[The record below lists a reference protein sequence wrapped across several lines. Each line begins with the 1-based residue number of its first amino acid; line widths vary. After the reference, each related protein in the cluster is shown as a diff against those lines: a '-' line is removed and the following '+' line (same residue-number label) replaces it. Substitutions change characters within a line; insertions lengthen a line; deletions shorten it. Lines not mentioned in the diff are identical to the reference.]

1 KVGAAGA
8 YGATIV
14 EVDGTYDDVNRLCAE
29 LADQYRWAIVNVN
42 LRPFYS
48 EGSKTLAFEVVEQ
61 LGWQAPDHIV
71 VPVAAGSLLAKTAK
85 AFAELVGVG
94 LLADAPTRIHA
105 AQAEGCAP
113 VSTAIQRGLDAVTPV
128 RPHSIAKSLAIG
140 NPADGRYA
148 ARAVRA
154 SGGWGTACPEDAV
167 LEGMAV
173 LAETEGILSEPAGGV
188 VVAGL
193 RQLVEDG
200 RIERH
205 ETVVICITGNGLK
218 TTELFHPGEG
228 RRLHLTKAR
237 ASAGK
242 TLGDALREPSGAS
255 RWFAEGRLDPSLLSL
270 RCLDDEGLL
279 AQPIDLI
286 FSAVSKEVALEWEPR
301 FAARVPV
308 ISTASAFRYE
318 PDVPILIPGI
328 NDAHAE
334 ALHDQRRQRGWRGFI
349 APIPNC
355 TTTGLAVSL
364 KPLHDAF
371 GVRTV
376 LMTSLQAISGAGRQ
390 EGVLALDVIDNVIPF
405 IPGEEEKVERETR
418 KILGPWQEQ
427 APFTVSCTCTR
438 VNVKDGHLESVFVG
452 MERPV
457 GAAAASAAMERFGV
471 DGLKGLPSAPD
482 RLLR

>member
-1 KVGAAGA
+1 MKSLRCRECGRLRDFEPAYVCEHCFGPLEVAYDLEAIRGRVSRESIAEGPASIWRYRELLPAPAGNPVDLGTGFTPLVEAKNLGTALGLDRLYIKNDTLNPTGSFKDRNVAVATNFALSYGFDTLSCSSTGNLAGSVAAYAARAGLRALVFIPADLEPGKVGAASA

-14 EVDGTYDDVNRLCAE
+14 EIEGTYDDVNRLCAE

-71 VPVAAGSLLAKTAK
+71 VPVAAGSLLAKTSK

-193 RQLVEDG
+193 RQLVAEG
-200 RIERH
+200 RIERD
-205 ETVVICITGNGLK
+205 ESVVICITGSGLK

-228 RRLHLTKAR
+228 RRLHLSKAR
-237 ASAGK
+237 ASEFDRALADAG
-242 TLGDALREPSGAS
+242 
-255 RWFAEGRLDPSLLSL
+255 
-270 RCLDDEGLL
+270 
-279 AQPIDLI
+279 
-286 FSAVSKEVALEWEPR
+286 
-301 FAARVPV
+301 RVPV
-308 ISTASAFRYE
+308 
-318 PDVPILIPGI
+318 V
-328 NDAHAE
+328 
-334 ALHDQRRQRGWRGFI
+334 
-349 APIPNC
+349 
-355 TTTGLAVSL
+355 
-364 KPLHDAF
+364 
-371 GVRTV
+371 
-376 LMTSLQAISGAGRQ
+376 AG
-390 EGVLALDVIDNVIPF
+390 
-405 IPGEEEKVERETR
+405 
-418 KILGPWQEQ
+418 
-427 APFTVSCTCTR
+427 
-438 VNVKDGHLESVFVG
+438 
-452 MERPV
+452 
-457 GAAAASAAMERFGV
+457 
-471 DGLKGLPSAPD
+471 
-482 RLLR
+482 

>member
-1 KVGAAGA
+1 VGAVSIEEESVKRLRCRECGRLRDFEPAYVCENCFGPLEVAYDLDAIRQRVSRHTIADGPASIWRYRELLPAPAGNPIDLGTGFTPLVEAKNLGEALGLDHLFVKNDTLNPTGSFKDRNVAVATNFALSYGFDTLSCSSTGNLAGSVAAYAARAGLRALVFIPADLEPGKVGAASA

-14 EVDGTYDDVNRLCAE
+14 EVEGTYDDVNRLCAE

-85 AFAELVGVG
+85 AFHELVGVG
-94 LLADAPTRIHA
+94 LVEGVPTRIHA

-113 VSTAIQRGLDAVTPV
+113 VSTAIQRGLDTVTPV

-154 SGGWGTACPEDAV
+154 SGGWGTACREDAV
-167 LEGMAV
+167 LEGMAA

-193 RQLVEDG
+193 RQLVEEG

-228 RRLHLTKAR
+228 RRLHLSKAR
-237 ASAGK
+237 ASEFEKALAGVEK
-242 TLGDALREPSGAS
+242 TPA
-255 RWFAEGRLDPSLLSL
+255 
-270 RCLDDEGLL
+270 
-279 AQPIDLI
+279 
-286 FSAVSKEVALEWEPR
+286 AV
-301 FAARVPV
+301 
-308 ISTASAFRYE
+308 
-318 PDVPILIPGI
+318 G
-328 NDAHAE
+328 
-334 ALHDQRRQRGWRGFI
+334 
-349 APIPNC
+349 
-355 TTTGLAVSL
+355 
-364 KPLHDAF
+364 
-371 GVRTV
+371 
-376 LMTSLQAISGAGRQ
+376 
-390 EGVLALDVIDNVIPF
+390 
-405 IPGEEEKVERETR
+405 
-418 KILGPWQEQ
+418 
-427 APFTVSCTCTR
+427 
-438 VNVKDGHLESVFVG
+438 
-452 MERPV
+452 
-457 GAAAASAAMERFGV
+457 
-471 DGLKGLPSAPD
+471 
-482 RLLR
+482 

>member
-1 KVGAAGA
+1 MKRLRCRECGRLRDFEPAYVCEDCFGPLEVAYDLEAIRERVSRHTIADGPPSIWRYRELLPAPPGNPVDLGTGFTPLVEAKNLGEALGLDHLYVKNDTLNPTGSFKDRNVAVATNFALSYGFDTLSCSSTGNLAGSVAAYAARAGLRALVFIPADLEPGKVGAASA

-85 AFAELVGVG
+85 AFQELVGVG
-94 LLADAPTRIHA
+94 LLDDAPTRIHA

-113 VSTAIQRGLDAVTPV
+113 VSTAIQRGLDTVTPV
-128 RPHSIAKSLAIG
+128 KPHSIAKSLAIG

-154 SGGWGTACPEDAV
+154 SGGWGTACPEDAVLEGMAVGWGTACREDAV

-237 ASAGK
+237 ASEFEQ
-242 TLGDALREPSGAS
+242 ALADSE
-255 RWFAEGRLDPSLLSL
+255 
-270 RCLDDEGLL
+270 
-279 AQPIDLI
+279 
-286 FSAVSKEVALEWEPR
+286 
-301 FAARVPV
+301 RVPV
-308 ISTASAFRYE
+308 VAR
-318 PDVPILIPGI
+318 
-328 NDAHAE
+328 
-334 ALHDQRRQRGWRGFI
+334 
-349 APIPNC
+349 
-355 TTTGLAVSL
+355 
-364 KPLHDAF
+364 
-371 GVRTV
+371 
-376 LMTSLQAISGAGRQ
+376 
-390 EGVLALDVIDNVIPF
+390 
-405 IPGEEEKVERETR
+405 
-418 KILGPWQEQ
+418 
-427 APFTVSCTCTR
+427 
-438 VNVKDGHLESVFVG
+438 
-452 MERPV
+452 
-457 GAAAASAAMERFGV
+457 
-471 DGLKGLPSAPD
+471 
-482 RLLR
+482 

>member
-1 KVGAAGA
+1 MMQSRTARPAPLRRGFFIVSDQASRRNSVKQLRCRECGRLRDFEPAYVCEHCFGPLEVAYDLAAVRQRVSRESIAKGPHTIWRYRELLPAPSGEPIDLGTGFTPLVKARNLGRALGLDHLYLKNDTLNPTGSFKDRNVAVATNFALSYGFDTLSCSSTGNLAGSVAAYAARAGLRALVFIPSDLEPGKVGAASA

-14 EVDGTYDDVNRLCAE
+14 EVDGSYDDVNRLCAE

-71 VPVAAGSLLAKTAK
+71 VPVAAGSLLAKTSK

-113 VSTAIQRGLDAVTPV
+113 VSTAIQHGLDAVTPV

-140 NPADGRYA
+140 NPADGGYA

-167 LEGMAV
+167 LEGMAM
-173 LAETEGILSEPAGGV
+173 LAESEGILSEPAGGV

-237 ASAGK
+237 ASEFEQA
-242 TLGDALREPSGAS
+242 LADAE
-255 RWFAEGRLDPSLLSL
+255 
-270 RCLDDEGLL
+270 
-279 AQPIDLI
+279 
-286 FSAVSKEVALEWEPR
+286 
-301 FAARVPV
+301 RVPV
-308 ISTASAFRYE
+308 VAR
-318 PDVPILIPGI
+318 
-328 NDAHAE
+328 
-334 ALHDQRRQRGWRGFI
+334 
-349 APIPNC
+349 
-355 TTTGLAVSL
+355 
-364 KPLHDAF
+364 
-371 GVRTV
+371 
-376 LMTSLQAISGAGRQ
+376 
-390 EGVLALDVIDNVIPF
+390 
-405 IPGEEEKVERETR
+405 
-418 KILGPWQEQ
+418 
-427 APFTVSCTCTR
+427 
-438 VNVKDGHLESVFVG
+438 
-452 MERPV
+452 
-457 GAAAASAAMERFGV
+457 
-471 DGLKGLPSAPD
+471 
-482 RLLR
+482 

>member
-1 KVGAAGA
+1 MKSLRCRECGRLRDFEPAYVCEHCFGPLEVAYDLEAIRGRVSRESIAEGPASIWRYRELLPAPAGNPVDLGTGFTPLVEAKNLGTALGLDRLYIKNDTLNPTGSFKDRNVAVATNFALSYGFDTLSCSSTGNLAGSVAAYAARASLRALVFIPADLEPGKVGAASA

-14 EVDGTYDDVNRLCAE
+14 EIEGTYDDVNRLCAE

-71 VPVAAGSLLAKTAK
+71 VPVAAGSLLAKTSK

-193 RQLVEDG
+193 RQLVAEG
-200 RIERH
+200 RIERD
-205 ETVVICITGNGLK
+205 ESVVICITGNGLK

-228 RRLHLTKAR
+228 RRLHLSKAR
-237 ASAGK
+237 ASEFDRALADAG
-242 TLGDALREPSGAS
+242 
-255 RWFAEGRLDPSLLSL
+255 
-270 RCLDDEGLL
+270 
-279 AQPIDLI
+279 
-286 FSAVSKEVALEWEPR
+286 
-301 FAARVPV
+301 RVPV
-308 ISTASAFRYE
+308 
-318 PDVPILIPGI
+318 V
-328 NDAHAE
+328 
-334 ALHDQRRQRGWRGFI
+334 
-349 APIPNC
+349 
-355 TTTGLAVSL
+355 
-364 KPLHDAF
+364 
-371 GVRTV
+371 
-376 LMTSLQAISGAGRQ
+376 AG
-390 EGVLALDVIDNVIPF
+390 
-405 IPGEEEKVERETR
+405 
-418 KILGPWQEQ
+418 
-427 APFTVSCTCTR
+427 
-438 VNVKDGHLESVFVG
+438 
-452 MERPV
+452 
-457 GAAAASAAMERFGV
+457 
-471 DGLKGLPSAPD
+471 
-482 RLLR
+482 